1 MRSRPDDA
9 VDRGAIDLS
18 VQMLF
23 GSMAVLFVLLL
34 IVETVVFWHTRN
46 VFDEA
51 AAEGARVAAAF
62 DGVCADGI
70 AAANA
75 MIERSASGWSS
86 NIEIGCTAGVSVRV
100 TVKGRSAGVF
110 GFRAQAV
117 ETAPKEG

>member
-1 MRSRPDDA
+1 M
-9 VDRGAIDLS
+9 S

-23 GSMAVLFVLLL
+23 GAMAVLLVLLL

-62 DGVCADGI
+62 DGDCADGI

-75 MIERSASGWSS
+75 LVERSASGWSS
-86 NIEIGCTAGVSVRV
+86 QVQIGCTNGATVRV
-100 TVKGRSAGVF
+100 TVKGRSAGLF
-110 GFRAQAV
+110 GFRAQAI
-117 ETAPKEG
+117 ESAPKEG